1 MSMKTGP
8 TRSTAANEIIKGLE
22 AILKTKIQY
31 EVTEMDNYTIISIML
46 PRGYEYKLSAAGRTF
61 AVEIRAIKHG
71 ILEITHDILGK
82 FSVTIP
88 FKSVR
93 FLIAFNNLSAE
104 VFKWTIDTENQDAY
118 IIVDEE
124 PGETYIMLSDVSHSR
139 L

>member
-8 TRSTAANEIIKGLE
+8 TRSAAANEIIKGLE

-61 AVEIRAIKHG
+61 AVEIRS
-71 ILEITHDILGK
+71 ITHDILGK

-124 PGETYIMLSDVSHSR
+124 LGETYILLSDVPHSR

>member
-8 TRSTAANEIIKGLE
+8 TRSTAANEIIKSLE

-61 AVEIRAIKHG
+61 AVEIRA
-71 ILEITHDILGK
+71 ITHDILGK

>member
-71 ILEITHDILGK
+71 ILGK